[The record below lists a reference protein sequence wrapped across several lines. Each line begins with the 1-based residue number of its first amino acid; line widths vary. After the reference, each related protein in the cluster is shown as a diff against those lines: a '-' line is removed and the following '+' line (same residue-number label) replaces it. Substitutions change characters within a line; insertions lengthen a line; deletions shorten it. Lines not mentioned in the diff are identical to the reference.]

1 MLGRVHDTDAAGQ
14 DPMSSWTDKTTL
26 VAFSSIVI
34 ALVVMG
40 LKYTAYLQTGSV
52 ALYSDALES
61 IVNLVTA
68 VATFWAIRVSGKPAD
83 HDHQFGHHK
92 AEYFSAVLEG
102 VLIVVAALLILRQ
115 AWISYEAQQAP
126 ENTLAGLAINSVA
139 TAINVAWATYLFRFG
154 RHRRSPA
161 FLAEAWHLTSDVIS
175 SIGVIIAL
183 LLVVATGWIVL
194 DPLIAVIV
202 AVNIL
207 WSGWRV
213 IRDSVSGLM
222 DQAVPNSVEA
232 EIRSIIGA
240 EAEGALE
247 VHDLRTRH
255 AGQAIFIEFHLV
267 VSGSLSV
274 AAAHEICDRIEAA
287 LIKAVDGAEVLIHVE
302 PEGEARHQGVIV
314 L

>member
-1 MLGRVHDTDAAGQ
+1 MAR
-14 DPMSSWTDKTTL
+14 WNDKTTL
-26 VAFSSIVI
+26 VAFASIVI
-34 ALVVMG
+34 ALLVMG
-40 LKYTAYLQTGSV
+40 LKYVAYLLTGSV

-68 VATFWAIRVSGKPAD
+68 VAAFWAIQVSRKPAD

-102 VLIVVAALLILRQ
+102 VLIVVASLLIMRQ
-115 AWISYEAQQAP
+115 AWVSYQLHLAP
-126 ENTLAGLAINSVA
+126 ENTINGLAVNMVA
-139 TAINVAWATYLFRFG
+139 TVINAGWAAYLFRFG

-161 FLAEAWHLTSDVIS
+161 FIAEAWHLTSDVIS
-175 SIGVIIAL
+175 SVGVIIAL
-183 LLVVATGWIVL
+183 MLVVLTGWVIL

-222 DQAVPNSVEA
+222 DQAVPGSVES
-232 EIRSIIGA
+232 EIRSIIA
-240 EAEGALE
+240 TEANGALE
-247 VHDLRTRH
+247 VHDLRTRN
-255 AGQAIFIEFHLV
+255 AGRATFIEFHLV
-267 VSGSLSV
+267 VPGALSV

-287 LIKAVDGAEVLIHVE
+287 LAKAVDGAEVLIHVE
-302 PEGEARHQGVIV
+302 PEAEARHQGVIV